1 MFTNINGG
9 IPLAVLALLGVSTVG
24 YKYMNQDQEDWVA
37 MPDGKLYHKSCVH
50 LHDDAFT
57 VERLS
62 DAKTLVTSGENEAE
76 EMEACPYEP
85 RKMPASEKD
94 SFL

>member
-1 MFTNINGG
+1 
-9 IPLAVLALLGVSTVG
+9 
-24 YKYMNQDQEDWVA
+24 

-50 LHDDAFT
+50 LHDSDFT

-62 DAKTLVTSGENEAE
+62 DAKTLVTSGEDEAE

-85 RKMPASEKD
+85 RKMVASEKD
-94 SFL
+94 SFLGDLTYYSDWSVYA

>member
-1 MFTNINGG
+1 M
-9 IPLAVLALLGVSTVG
+9 AVLALLGISTVG
-24 YKYMNQDQEDWVA
+24 YKYMNDQEEWIA

-50 LHDDAFT
+50 LHDSDFK

-85 RKMPASEKD
+85 RKMVKSEKD